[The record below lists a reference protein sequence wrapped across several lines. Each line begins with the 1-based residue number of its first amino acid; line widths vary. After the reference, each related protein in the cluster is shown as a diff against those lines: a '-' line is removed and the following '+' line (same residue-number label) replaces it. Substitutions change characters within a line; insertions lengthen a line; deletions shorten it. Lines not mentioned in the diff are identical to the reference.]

1 MEFRVVM
8 LGLHHDTLETAGGGR
23 GFHGLRQGSERIHAR
38 ADRTN
43 VEQSVAQQVKQPL
56 AGVSRVHELA
66 NDPPVVSSAEPQ
78 GEIDISGVCWWSEQ
92 RQSYD
97 TPSVIRTRSPSYS
110 PKSPP
115 SLLRSPLPTSR
126 RASPGR
132 S

>member
-1 MEFRVVM
+1 MEFRPSGYARASSRYM
-8 LGLHHDTLETAGGGR
+8 TAGGGR

-56 AGVSRVHELA
+56 VGVSPVHELA

-115 SLLRSPLPTSR
+115 SFLRSPLPTSR

-132 S
+132 

>member
-1 MEFRVVM
+1 M

-56 AGVSRVHELA
+56 VGVSPVHELA

-78 GEIDISGVCWWSEQ
+78 RCDRRCLQAGAHRLGDHEQ
-92 RQSYD
+92 RWN
-97 TPSVIRTRSPSYS
+97 
-110 PKSPP
+110 
-115 SLLRSPLPTSR
+115 LPGAGSCGR
-126 RASPGR
+126 RLKGSAMGV
-132 S
+132 